1 MEAIEPKLMAA
12 ITAAVHAYIEEMRQ
26 AEVLEE
32 VVVVAPPVERI
43 NLWAIAGRQD
53 LMLQRRLWQMRVH

>member
-12 ITAAVHAYIEEMRQ
+12 ITAAVHAYIEEQR
-26 AEVLEE
+26 AAAVEE
-32 VVVVAPPVERI
+32 PVVAALPVERV

-53 LMLQRRLWQMRVH
+53 LMMQRRLWQLRVY

>member
-12 ITAAVHAYIEEMRQ
+12 ITAAVHAYIEEQRAAA
-26 AEVLEE
+26 AEEL
-32 VVVVAPPVERI
+32 VAAPPPVERV

-53 LMLQRRLWQMRVH
+53 LMMQRRLWQLRVY

>member
-12 ITAAVHAYIEEMRQ
+12 ITAAVHAYIEEQRAAA
-26 AEVLEE
+26 AEELVAA
-32 VVVVAPPVERI
+32 APPVERV

-53 LMLQRRLWQMRVH
+53 LMMQRRLWQLRVY